1 MLKVDQMEYVTLPLW
16 TLWKILL
23 AHDPSALELKPGSV
37 GAKLNLLFYE
47 MWGGLL
53 LS

>member
-1 MLKVDQMEYVTLPLW
+1 MLKGDQMEYVTLSLW

-23 AHDPSALELKPGSV
+23 AHDPSALELKPGLIE
-37 GAKLNLLFYE
+37 AKLNLLFYE
-47 MWGGLL
+47 MWGGLR

>member
-1 MLKVDQMEYVTLPLW
+1 MLKGDQMEYVTLSLW

-23 AHDPSALELKPGSV
+23 AHHPSALELKPGFIE
-37 GAKLNLLFYE
+37 AKLNLLVCE

-53 LS
+53 LF